1 MNMIVNLSSRK
12 ILRLKKARGST
23 IEALDGTLWVTEAGF
38 AEDACVAPGT
48 RYSVRGD
55 GLVLVGADASCE
67 GVAKRGATFALR
79 ARVQAMLHA
88 VVAAIRARRTVR
100 ELGELSDH
108 MLADIGL
115 RRDEIPALG
124 RRASAL

>member
-1 MNMIVNLSSRK
+1 MIVNLSSRK
-12 ILRLKKARGST
+12 ILRLKRARGSS

-38 AEDACVAPGT
+38 AEDACVAPGA

-55 GLVLVGADASCE
+55 GLVLVGADASGANVAQR
-67 GVAKRGATFALR
+67 GVTFALR
-79 ARVQAMLHA
+79 ARVQAVLDA
-88 VVAAIRARRTVR
+88 VVASMRARRTAR

-108 MLADIGL
+108 LLADIGL

-124 RRASAL
+124 RKVSAL